1 MSATLAK
8 TPLHEWHVE
17 HGGRMVDFA
26 GWSMPVVYD
35 STINEHNATRQH
47 ASLFDVSHMGR
58 FRFDGAAAAEFL
70 HGVLSRKVT
79 NLKPDQIRYGLVT
92 NEAGGILDDIL
103 VYHLI
108 DHDGTPYHALVV
120 NAGNREKI
128 AGWINDRLAS
138 LSGAAADVTFKDE
151 TVDTVMI
158 AVQGPK
164 AIGIADQLADI
175 PLGDLPYYN
184 GKCCQFNGTPAMVS
198 RTGYTGEDGCEVVVA
213 SEHAVATWSRL
224 MEIGKSE
231 GIVAAGLGARD
242 TLRLEAAMP
251 LYGHELSETINPYQ
265 AGLGFAVHL
274 KDRSF
279 PGRDALATLKKEPR
293 KSIRVGLQMEGKRAA
308 RENYPVVAGGNPV
321 GHVTSGTFSPTLQH
335 SIAMALVDPAFSE
348 SGTEVEIDIRGRLQ
362 PAKVVDL
369 PFYKRPS

>member
-1 MSATLAK
+1 MAANLAK
-8 TPLHEWHVE
+8 TPLHDWHVG
-17 HGGRMVDFA
+17 HGGKMVDFA

-35 STINEHNATRQH
+35 STINEHVGTRER
-47 ASLFDVSHMGR
+47 AALFDVSHMGR
-58 FRFDGAAAAEFL
+58 FRFDGPAAAEFL
-70 HGVLSRKVT
+70 DGIISRRVT

-92 NEAGGILDDIL
+92 NEAGGILDDVL
-103 VYHLI
+103 VYHLV
-108 DHDGTPYHALVV
+108 DHDGQAYHALVV

-128 AGWINDRLAS
+128 ASWINDRLANA
-138 LSGAAADVTFKDE
+138 SGAPCDVRFKDE
-151 TVDTVMI
+151 TVGTVMI

-175 PLGDLPYYN
+175 ALGDLPYYN
-184 GKCCQFNGTPAMVS
+184 GKSCQFNGVPAMVS

-213 SEHAVATWSRL
+213 GEHAMNVWSRL
-224 MEIGKSE
+224 MEVGASE

-265 AGLGFAVHL
+265 ADLGFAVHL

-279 PGRDALATLKKEPR
+279 PGRDVLATLKKQPR

-308 RENYPVVAGGNPV
+308 RENYSVVAGGNPV
-321 GHVTSGTFSPTLQH
+321 GHVTSGTFSPTLQY
-335 SIAMALVDPAFSE
+335 SIAMALVDPAFADA
-348 SGTEVEIDIRGRLQ
+348 GTEVEIDIRGRMQ

-369 PFYKRPS
+369 PFYQRPS